1 MMKKRRKK
9 KRSVSVVSAA
19 RYESAG
25 RSISGCV
32 VPLLYAG
39 RGGAQIYVR
48 LRAEKET
55 FSFAITHGGHVAAS
69 SAHGSPPPL
78 MYSPA
83 LIPEEGSPRP
93 FCLHHTC
100 KDEVQ
105 AGVQP
110 SLSASRTRFALSYL
124 SRGWEAS
131 FNSAR
136 TGSAAFTR
144 ARERACDREPHRDD
158 FQLTPLF
165 LRWFYGCLL
174 CLA

>member
-1 MMKKRRKK
+1 MYKGKKTKTKTKKKKKKK

-25 RSISGCV
+25 RSISLLCCV

-55 FSFAITHGGHVAAS
+55 FNFAITHGGHVAAS
-69 SAHGSPPPL
+69 SAHRSSPPPL

-83 LIPEEGSPRP
+83 LIPGEGSPRP

-100 KDEVQ
+100 KDGARLPV
-105 AGVQP
+105 GVHS
-110 SLSASRTRFALSYL
+110 SLSLF
-124 SRGWEAS
+124 RG
-131 FNSAR
+131 R
-136 TGSAAFTR
+136 VR
-144 ARERACDREPHRDD
+144 R
-158 FQLTPLF
+158 
-165 LRWFYGCLL
+165 LL
-174 CLA
+174 HT